1 MSGGTMDVRRGADR
15 GLGASPGIVTRHSF
29 SFGHHHE
36 PGNTHHGLLLAHN
49 EDRIAPGA
57 GYDEHPHRDT
67 EIVTWVLTGTLE
79 HTDDAGRT
87 ARVTPGTV
95 QRLSAGRGVVHTE
108 RNAGDD
114 ELHLVQMWLVP
125 DVPGT
130 EPSYARHDVG
140 PDLADGSLVA
150 VAGGAGPVGLGTAAV
165 FHVARPRAG
174 TRVELPAAR
183 RLHVFVARGEAVVG
197 DLTLHPG
204 DAVRAADTTPTPLT
218 ATTDAEILV
227 WEMHEDLVPDEGERP

>member
-1 MSGGTMDVRRGADR
+1 MEVRRAADR
-15 GLGASPGIVTRHSF
+15 GSGTSPGIDTRHSF

-67 EIVTWVLTGTLE
+67 EIVTWVLAGTLE
-79 HTDDAGRT
+79 HTDDDGRT
-87 ARVTPGTV
+87 TRVTPGVV
-95 QRLSAGRGVVHTE
+95 QRLSAGNGVVHAE
-108 RNAGDD
+108 RNAGPD

-130 EPSYARHDVG
+130 EPSYARHDVTA
-140 PDLADGSLVA
+140 DLADGSLVP
-150 VAGGAGPVGLGTAAV
+150 VAGGPAPVGLGTAAV
-165 FHVARPRAG
+165 LHVARPVAG

-183 RLHVFVARGEAVVG
+183 RLHVFVARGEVAVAEL
-197 DLTLHPG
+197 DLHPG

-227 WEMHEDLVPDEGERP
+227 WEMHEDLVPDEGERA